1 MAVVSDPAGRRDA
14 NAATT
19 SFHDAL
25 KAEFRRRL
33 VEARA
38 ELFRTIGLTDADL
51 ETLRDWEPG
60 GPPEHAASE
69 TAFGLLA
76 GLECQERHRLDEVT
90 DALLRLDGGSYGICE
105 DCRRAIPLA
114 RLRAMPAARLCV
126 PCQARA
132 EHRG

>member
-1 MAVVSDPAGRRDA
+1 M

-25 KAEFRRRL
+25 TAEFRRRL

-60 GPPEHAASE
+60 APPEHATSE
-69 TAFGLLA
+69 TAFGLLS
-76 GLECQERHRLDEVT
+76 GLERQEKHRLDEIT
-90 DALLRLDGGSYGICE
+90 DALLRLEGGTYGVCQE
-105 DCRRAIPLA
+105 CRRAIPLA

-126 PCQARA
+126 ACQART